1 MTSAQKTGALSG
13 HIGQLLIIGF
23 DGADISQQLASL
35 LTRIQ
40 PAGVIL
46 FARNIS
52 NGQQTHKLLKDCQ
65 RLVREPLFTCVDL
78 EGGRVDRFR
87 NVTGPAPSAAEV
99 FSTGDPKLFRMHG
112 EIIGKICR
120 ALGFNVDFAPVLDL
134 AFRASRNVMSSRAF
148 STDPKAVVDYAREF
162 LAGVKSAGVMG
173 AGKHFPGLGEGNL
186 DSHHELPVIEKSFQK
201 LWEEDLVPYRLMKR
215 ELPMVLVSHANY
227 PAVTRD
233 QLPASLSK
241 KWIAEILR
249 RRIGYRGLIASDDL
263 EMGGVIKA
271 APIDQA
277 AVEFIHAGGDLA
289 LICHQQ
295 ENVERAFETLV
306 RTAERDARFRRR
318 VLESAKRVAT
328 FKRSALE
335 LKRRTAAPSP
345 EKISRLSTQLWEFS
359 EQVRIAA
366 LSAGATKVGATRA
379 ERRAHAGASE

>member
-1 MTSAQKTGALSG
+1 MTSSRKTSALSG
-13 HIGQLLIIGF
+13 HVGQLLIMGF
-23 DGADISQQLASL
+23 DGTELPPQLASL
-35 LTRIQ
+35 LSRIQ

-46 FARNIS
+46 FARNIA

-65 RLVREPLFTCVDL
+65 RVVREPLFTCVDL

-99 FSTGDPKLFRMHG
+99 FLTGDPKLFRMHG
-112 EIIGKICR
+112 QIIGKICR

-134 AFRASRNVMSSRAF
+134 AFRASRSVMSSRAF

-162 LAGVKSAGVMG
+162 LAGLKSAGVIG

-186 DSHHELPVIEKSFQK
+186 DSHHDLPVIEKSFQK
-201 LWEEDLVPYRLMKR
+201 LWEEDLVPYRLIKR

-249 RRIGYRGLIASDDL
+249 RRVGYRGLIASDDL
-263 EMGGVIKA
+263 EMGGVLKA
-271 APIDQA
+271 ASIDQA
-277 AVEFIHAGGDLA
+277 AVEFVRAGGDLA

-318 VLESAKRVAT
+318 VLESAKQVAA
-328 FKRSALE
+328 FKRKFTE

-345 EKISRLSTQLWEFS
+345 EKI
-359 EQVRIAA
+359 
-366 LSAGATKVGATRA
+366 
-379 ERRAHAGASE
+379 